1 MIFPNFRF
9 LYSLTSFPPPFG
21 VYVSFCF
28 SLFLSL
34 FHHPLF
40 PSVLL
45 QFHYVSLSF
54 FFVCSSATMQT
65 NIVVMFNVLA
75 AKTEWRI
82 MGKAQK
88 YNSLK
93 CPSFFFRLFHLLW
106 FLLYLTC
113 KVNQLTKI
121 YFPVTLIRTLKL
133 SKNTYITNTA
143 RQFTYSYSRLL
154 YWFVFEVCGK
164 RDFCIWDL
172 CPVYRV
178 SQN

>member
-1 MIFPNFRF
+1 MIFPNFLF
-9 LYSLTSFPPPFG
+9 LYSLSSFPFG

-34 FHHPLF
+34 SYHPLF

-45 QFHYVSLSF
+45 QLPYVSLSLFLSF
-54 FFVCSSATMQT
+54 FFVCSSAIMQT
-65 NIVVMFNVLA
+65 YIVVMLNELA

-82 MGKAQK
+82 MGILLSA
-88 YNSLK
+88 
-93 CPSFFFRLFHLLW
+93 PTFFLRLFLLLW

-121 YFPVTLIRTLKL
+121 YFPVTLIGTLKL

-143 RQFTYSYSRLL
+143 RQFTYSYMDL
-154 YWFVFEVCGK
+154 YSKSMERGISTFEITARSTGWVK
-164 RDFCIWDL
+164 TRSSI
-172 CPVYRV
+172 
-178 SQN
+178 S